1 MMKRDE
7 CFRVLARHVTD
18 EVLVSTYSSAVDW
31 LNLGERTLNYF
42 SVGAMGLDSSHALGL
57 ALGRP
62 NKRIICMQGDGS
74 LLMNLG
80 CLVTIAAAA
89 PKNLV
94 HIVVQNGTYEANG
107 GHPIPNTEVEF
118 AAMARAAGYAH
129 VHHFSQLANFEQ
141 QAAHVL
147 KQDGPVF
154 ATLHVEPTKPLTYD
168 YPNLYDPARRKAL
181 KAALQSSSSKRNDAP
196 RLRVCAKPADDR
208 LQRPLPRKR
217 GRDRVGARKKIRA
230 SLPPPQPSPAS
241 GRGGTPHPRNRRR
254 PITQRRK
261 LEHDPEK
268 WIPVFGKDHAPTK
281 G

>member
-1 MMKRDE
+1 MMKRDD
-7 CFRVLARHVTD
+7 CLKALARHVAEAD
-18 EVLVSTYSSAVDW
+18 IVLPVYSTAFDW
-31 LNLGERTLNYF
+31 IAIRPNPLNYL
-42 SVGAMGLDSSHALGL
+42 SHGAMGLASSHGLGL

-62 NKRIICMQGDGS
+62 DKRVIVLDGDGS

-107 GHPIPNTEVEF
+107 GHPIPNTEADF

-129 VHHFSQLANFEQ
+129 VHDFSQLANFEQ

-154 ATLHVEPTKPLTYD
+154 ATLHVEPSKPLTYD

-181 KAALQSSSSKRNDAP
+181 KAALQQS
-196 RLRVCAKPADDR
+196 
-208 LQRPLPRKR
+208 
-217 GRDRVGARKKIRA
+217 
-230 SLPPPQPSPAS
+230 
-241 GRGGTPHPRNRRR
+241 
-254 PITQRRK
+254 
-261 LEHDPEK
+261 
-268 WIPVFGKDHAPTK
+268 
-281 G
+281 